1 MLVTKTT
8 VLTVVVECV
17 VTLAVVV
24 VESVVGW
31 YTNDGDQE
39 DDVEVICLEVLL
51 DWLLIEDGL
60 DAVGS
65 GDRLDGEFEY
75 MYVVYRVRV
84 KIIVV
89 YCCVVPIWPDVTR
102 FCSCNSVPL
111 SKYIRKT
118 YCRRRSSCCL
128 YI

>member
-60 DAVGS
+60 DPVDS
-65 GDRLDGEFEY
+65 GD
-75 MYVVYRVRV
+75 
-84 KIIVV
+84 
-89 YCCVVPIWPDVTR
+89 
-102 FCSCNSVPL
+102 
-111 SKYIRKT
+111 
-118 YCRRRSSCCL
+118 
-128 YI
+128 